1 MLEADAAFA
10 GFFDAFPIF
19 VASLLGSI
27 SQLIRSIFLSASSY
41 YFQKFFGAH
50 SLLAA
55 DTRTRQ
61 QVDLSV
67 SKVNYKIRIISSSIR
82 AVKMAKDKE
91 SCSRGRHFFATRR
104 DWRQGGGQPDC
115 STCLWLSVNS
125 INCLSPLSAAVRL
138 FV

>member
-10 GFFDAFPIF
+10 GFFDAFPIL

-67 SKVNYKIRIISSSIR
+67 SKVNYRFRIISASIC
-82 AVKMAKDKE
+82 AVKTSKERNLLERPSLLQRVVIGAK
-91 SCSRGRHFFATRR
+91 G
-104 DWRQGGGQPDC
+104 
-115 STCLWLSVNS
+115 
-125 INCLSPLSAAVRL
+125 AV
-138 FV
+138 